1 MTQLDH
7 VILFDSTAMSAART
21 ALWDSHQHSDT
32 RTQTW
37 LHSGRLNL
45 KTQTPY
51 IVGFQNFAGTDGLE
65 IESLHVAASLQSYSE
80 FCN

>member
-7 VILFDSTAMSAART
+7 VILFDFTAMSAART

-32 RTQTW
+32 NSKIV
-37 LHSGRLNL
+37 HSGRLDL

-51 IVGFQNFAGTDGLE
+51 IVSFQNFAGTDGLE
-65 IESLHVAASLQSYSE
+65 IESLHVAASLQIYSE